1 MALELKISKK
11 FLERNLTNAIEL
23 MMQYSENKI
32 KSLSNTYYENGWVV
46 IKNFISKKN

>member
-1 MALELKISKK
+1 
-11 FLERNLTNAIEL
+11 

-46 IKNFISKKN
+46 IKNFISKKKTDELKYVLII